1 MIRISQVIRSN
12 DSIISV
18 ISVISVLH
26 HILFL
31 SLDIDPGPD
40 PPLSP
45 NLDNDGHNDV
55 FKPPPPIFVRG
66 VTNYSNL
73 TTAFIELIGVDNF
86 FCKASADRLKI
97 QTANPESYRS
107 LIHFLKDEGAEY
119 HTYQLKE
126 DKPLRVV
133 IRNLHHTTEPD
144 TIKEELVVRMF
155 DVRRVTNV
163 LHRVTKAPLPLF
175 FVDLEP
181 QIKSNEIFQLTSLLH
196 TKIRVEEPYKS
207 KILSQCINC
216 QEYDLNSDHSSVILT
231 LNASPPLRP
240 ISPKLFNRTTNKLQ
254 FHELVDQRIKLNV
267 KLKSKDD
274 LDSAVNNFTNII
286 QSSAWSSSK
295 QTTPPSNL
303 SPMPAHIREV
313 IVQKR
318 RARAHY
324 QRSRLPSHKQMYNKL
339 SNSLKKLLAKHK
351 SNSFTSYLT
360 NLSPTDGSL
369 WRATKNVCKT
379 KTPNIPI
386 KKPDGSLAVTD
397 SDKTE
402 AFKQHLSDIFV
413 PHSDIFCPHNINSVE
428 EFLNIPLPAC
438 LPVKHFTP
446 NEVKYT
452 IDKYPLKK
460 SPGFD
465 LITAEVA
472 RCLPKK
478 AIIHLTH
485 IFNSVLRLSYFPI
498 LWKYS
503 IIILVPKP
511 NKPPDSISSFRPIS
525 LLPFF
530 AKILERLLL
539 KRILPSLTT
548 NSVLPDYQF
557 GFRSAH
563 STIHQAH
570 RVVDSI
576 SFALEKKSY
585 CTCTFLDISQAFD
598 RVWHDGLLFKLKK
611 FLHPVYFLIIKSYL
625 SDRYFSTRI
634 GDTLSSIARISA
646 GVPQG
651 GILSPVLYNIYAS
664 DQPITPHTQVADY
677 ADDKVIIS
685 ISPEPITAS
694 SHLQNHLTLM
704 EDWYTK
710 WRLKINQSKSV
721 HTTFTLRLSPCP
733 AVSIYGTQIP
743 NSQTVKYL
751 GLTLDRRLTWAQHTK
766 LKRLNLNSRFRL
778 LKSFINN
785 NTHTN
790 LNTKLIIYKSL
801 IKPVWTYGI
810 QLWGNAKKSN
820 INKIQTFQ
828 NLALRKL
835 LNAPPYVSNS
845 TIHSDLKMKTV
856 HEEAKIHYKRFHSRL
871 SSNPNPLIRD
881 IAVPTIPGNPPRRLK
896 RSWCRDLL
904 VPPL

>member
-1 MIRISQVIRSN
+1 MSCNTITNKSLLILQFNANGLKNHALELQTVLYNKHVDIALITETHLTKYSTIHIPGYKLLKTNHPDGTAHGGVAILIKSTILFELLPNFCLDHLQSCT
-12 DSIISV
+12 IIVKLNNIPITIAAIYSPPKHKITV
-18 ISVISVLH
+18 QNYTNYFNTVGNNFIIGGDFNAKHHSWGCRANNPRGSVLH
-26 HILFL
+26 NFVSQKNFKVLAPPGPTYWPTSVRKNPDI
-31 SLDIDPGPD
+31 LDI
-40 PPLSP
+40 
-45 NLDNDGHNDV
+45 
-55 FKPPPPIFVRG
+55 
-66 VTNYSNL
+66 
-73 TTAFIELIGVDNF
+73 FI
-86 FCKASADRLKI
+86 A
-97 QTANPESYRS
+97 
-107 LIHFLKDEGAEY
+107 
-119 HTYQLKE
+119 
-126 DKPLRVV
+126 
-133 IRNLHHTTEPD
+133 
-144 TIKEELVVRMF
+144 
-155 DVRRVTNV
+155 
-163 LHRVTKAPLPLF
+163 
-175 FVDLEP
+175 
-181 QIKSNEIFQLTSLLH
+181 
-196 TKIRVEEPYKS
+196 
-207 KILSQCINC
+207 KILSNIHCNTINIL
-216 QEYDLNSDHSSVILT
+216 DLNSDHSSVILT

-240 ISPKLFNRTTNKLQ
+240 ISPKLFNRTTHKLQ
-254 FHELVDQRIKLNV
+254 FHELVDQRIQLNV

-324 QRSRLPSHKQMYNKL
+324 QRSRLPSLKQMYNKL

-360 NLSPTDGSL
+360 NLSSTDGSL

-428 EFLNIPLPAC
+428 EFLNVPLPAC

-530 AKILERLLL
+530 AKVLERLLL

-585 CTCTFLDISQAFD
+585 CTCAFLDISQAFD

-704 EDWYTK
+704 KDWYTK

-733 AVSIYGTQIP
+733 AVSIYGTHIP

-790 LNTKLIIYKSL
+790 LNTKLLIYKSL

-820 INKIQTFQ
+820 LNKIQTFQ

-881 IAVPTIPGNPPRRLK
+881 ISTN
-896 RSWCRDLL
+896 S
-904 VPPL
+904 PLRTQSPL